1 MILALLF
8 TLLGFGCLAWA
19 DKYSYTPG
27 YDGILLRVTASMFF
41 VASIAIC
48 VNAVVL

>member
-8 TLLGFGCLAWA
+8 TLLGFGCLAWS
-19 DKYSYTPG
+19 DKYTYMPG
-27 YDGILLRVTASMFF
+27 FDGLLLRVTAGMFF

-48 VNAVVL
+48 VNVIVP